1 MAGLRGWKRLR
12 IVGGRTA
19 RGPRARRRL
28 LPSRSEIGLAAIS
41 ASLLIGAWSAWH
53 GAPSVAGAAETSLTG
68 RASVIDGDT
77 IEIRGERIRILDI
90 DAPESRQ
97 TCSRTDGA
105 QWRCGQQAA
114 LALSDWI
121 GQQTVA
127 CATTKRD
134 KYGRWLARCAVNGQD
149 LGEWMAAEGWVVP
162 FRDCKCET
170 IRSASETAR
179 SQNRGIW
186 AGTFIMPW
194 EWRAAH

>member
-1 MAGLRGWKRLR
+1 
-12 IVGGRTA
+12 
-19 RGPRARRRL
+19 L
-28 LPSRSEIGLAAIS
+28 LPSRSKIGLAVIG
-41 ASLLIGAWSAWH
+41 ASLLFAVLATWQGGPRVVDASD
-53 GAPSVAGAAETSLTG
+53 TSLTG
-68 RASVIDGDT
+68 RASIIDGDT

-97 TCSRTDGA
+97 TCSYTDGT

-134 KYGRWLARCAVNGQD
+134 KYGRWLARCAVDGHD
-149 LGEWMAAEGWVVP
+149 LGEWMAAQGWVVP

-170 IRSASETAR
+170 IRSASESAR
-179 SQNRGIW
+179 LQNRGIW
-186 AGTFIMPW
+186 AGTFMMPW
-194 EWRAAH
+194 DWRAAH